1 MRRRLDI
8 EMVRRRL
15 VESRTAA
22 ARAIRDGKVVVTG
35 TPLPKPAT
43 LVEAGTAVR
52 MVAHG
57 PRYVSRGGLKLEAA
71 LREFQITV
79 DGRRAIDV
87 GASTGGFTHCLLE
100 HGASGVVAVDVGYG
114 QLHLRLRNDPRV
126 TVVERTNVRYA
137 DPTVLGA
144 PFDLVVT
151 DVSFI
156 SLRTIARVLVELG
169 NHDSDYLLLI
179 KPQFEAGRGSVDHR
193 GVLRDRTTRMQAVVD
208 TITGLHGAGLGA
220 VAVMPS
226 PIEGAN
232 GNREVL
238 GLFRHGPAL
247 VDLDLVREA
256 AG

>member
-1 MRRRLDI
+1 
-8 EMVRRRL
+8 MVRRRL
-15 VESRTAA
+15 AESRTAA
-22 ARAIRDGKVVVTG
+22 ARAIRDGTVVVAG

-52 MVAHG
+52 LVTDG

-71 LREFQITV
+71 LREFRITV

-100 HGASGVVAVDVGYG
+100 RGASGVVAVDVGYG

-126 TVVERTNVRYA
+126 TVVERTNIRYA
-137 DPTVLGA
+137 DPITLGA
-144 PFDLVVT
+144 PFDLVVV

-156 SLRTIARVLVELG
+156 SLRTIARVLFGLG
-169 NHDSDYLLLI
+169 SGASDYLLLV
-179 KPQFEAGRGSVDHR
+179 KPQFEAGRGSVDRR
-193 GVLRDRTTRMQAVVD
+193 GVLRDHETRARAVLD
-208 TITGLHGAGLGA
+208 TITGLAGTGLGA

-238 GLFRHGPAL
+238 GLFRHGSAL
-247 VDLDLVREA
+247 VNLDLVREA
-256 AG
+256 SR

>member
-1 MRRRLDI
+1 MRRRLDV

-22 ARAIRDGKVVVTG
+22 ARAIQEGTVVVAG

-52 MVAHG
+52 MVPDG

-71 LREFQITV
+71 LREFQV
-79 DGRRAIDV
+79 DVNGCRAIDV

-100 HGASGVVAVDVGYG
+100 HGASSVVAVDVGYG
-114 QLHLRLRNDPRV
+114 QLHLRLRNDSRV
-126 TVVERTNVRYA
+126 TVVERTNIRYA
-137 DPTVLGA
+137 DPVSLGA
-144 PFDLVVT
+144 PFDLVVA

-156 SLRTIARVLVELG
+156 SLRTIARILVGLG
-169 NHDSDYLLLI
+169 NDRSEYLLLI

-193 GVLRDRTTRMQAVVD
+193 GVLSNRETRRQAVVD
-208 TITGLHGAGLGA
+208 TVTGLAGAGLGL

-226 PIEGAN
+226 PIQGAN

-238 GLFRHGPAL
+238 GMFRHGATL
-247 VDLDLVREA
+247 VGPDLVREA

>member
-1 MRRRLDI
+1 
-8 EMVRRRL
+8 MVRRHL

-22 ARAIRDGKVVVTG
+22 ARAIRDGKVVVAG
-35 TPLPKPAT
+35 KPIPKPAT
-43 LVEAGTAVR
+43 MVEPGIAVR
-52 MVAHG
+52 MVGAG

-71 LREFQITV
+71 LRGFRVTV
-79 DGRRAIDV
+79 EGRRAIDV

-100 HGASGVVAVDVGYG
+100 HGASRVVAVDVGYG

-126 TVVERTNVRYA
+126 TVVERTNIRYA
-137 DPTVLGA
+137 DPTGLGA
-144 PFDLVVT
+144 PFDVVVA

-169 NHDSDYLLLI
+169 NGDSDYLLLM

-193 GVLRDRTTRMQAVVD
+193 GVLRNRETRRQAVLD
-208 TITGLHGAGLGA
+208 TITGLAGAGLGA
-220 VAVMPS
+220 LAVMPS

-232 GNREVL
+232 GNREVV

-247 VDLDLVREA
+247 VDSDLVREA